1 MPYAGL
7 SIPDSALS
15 GQAMTLLLLTDA
27 LHKMDGAGIGLHPS
41 LMDIQAQLVRRRRQ
55 WFSCADE
62 TPLGW
67 YAALVNSFP
76 AALLAARCADIPAAA
91 RQAWVASP
99 YHAQLGRDTVRLMP
113 EGDFPWNE
121 ADSAWLCDLL
131 NPLLLEEGMSL
142 HAVGAALL
150 LACITPLDAA
160 PLPFAAIS
168 GGLLPNRHP
177 EGPDGGRLMRLLAE
191 IQMSLY
197 GITHSTGQP
206 TRDGQPDISGLWL
219 WGASALPAELP
230 ADLPSVATQNP
241 FLRALEHEHG
251 AEIIISEVERLSE
264 VLPSAVLPKTVVLA
278 GAGHAVCL
286 HKSLLP
292 SFVKDWQAKSSATE
306 AELFTSINRML
317 DAS

>member
-15 GQAMTLLLLTDA
+15 GQTMTLLLLTDA
-27 LHKMDGAGIGLHPS
+27 LQGADGGFSLHPG
-41 LMDIQAQLVRRRRQ
+41 LMHLQPQLVRRRRQ
-55 WFSCADE
+55 WFCCTDE

-67 YAALVNSFP
+67 YAALVNSSP
-76 AALLAARCADIPAAA
+76 AALLAARCADFPAAA

-113 EGDFPWNE
+113 EGEFAWSE
-121 ADSAWLCDLL
+121 ADAVWLCDLL

-160 PLPFAAIS
+160 PLPLAAIS

-177 EGPDGGRLMRLLAE
+177 DGPDGGRLMRLLAE
-191 IQMSLY
+191 IQMSLHVV
-197 GITHSTGQP
+197 THREGQSTRSGQP
-206 TRDGQPDISGLWL
+206 EVNGLWL
-219 WGASALPAELP
+219 WGASVLPAVLP

-241 FLRALEHEHG
+241 FLQSLQYEHG
-251 AEIIISEVERLSE
+251 AQVMMSEVERLPELLSSDK
-264 VLPSAVLPKTVVLA
+264 LPSAVLLA
-278 GAGHAVCL
+278 GAGHAVL
-286 HKSLLP
+286 LNTSLLP
-292 SFVKDWQAKSSATE
+292 RFTKGWQVKSPATQGDLI
-306 AELFTSINRML
+306 ARLNGML
-317 DAS
+317 DDA